1 MNIDTLNA
9 QNAALIR
16 QWIGHEHTSLCD
28 QTECNHKSKVE
39 TQQLSNIVY
48 KRVVRRR

>member
-9 QNAALIR
+9 QYAAPIR
-16 QWIGHEHTSLCD
+16 RWIGHEHTSLYD
-28 QTECNHKSKVE
+28 QTECKHKSKEE

-48 KRVVRRR
+48 TRVVCRR